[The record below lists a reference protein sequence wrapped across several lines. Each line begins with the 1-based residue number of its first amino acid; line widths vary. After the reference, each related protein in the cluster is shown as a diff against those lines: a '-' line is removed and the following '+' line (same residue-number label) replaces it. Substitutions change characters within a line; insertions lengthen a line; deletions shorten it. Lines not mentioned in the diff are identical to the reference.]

1 MANNRK
7 AVSARMTDLF
17 DDQMLMDSGDLIAGV
32 DEAGRGPLAGA
43 VYAAA
48 VILDPNEPIEGLR
61 DSKKLTEKERERL
74 AVEIKE
80 KAIAWSVA
88 DATVEEIEEMN
99 ILKATMLAMRRAVLG
114 LAVEPKLVLVDGNRL
129 PELPYPANAIVK
141 GDDKIAAISAASIIA
156 KTTRDHRMMELEE
169 LYPGYG
175 FAKHKG
181 YGVEAHI
188 AAIKKLGVCPEHRKT
203 FEPIATM
210 LGISKK
216 KKVPD
221 FELKAE

>member
-1 MANNRK
+1 MATNRK

-48 VILDPNEPIEGLR
+48 VILDPNEPIDGLR

-99 ILKATMLAMRRAVLG
+99 IL
-114 LAVEPKLVLVDGNRL
+114 
-129 PELPYPANAIVK
+129 
-141 GDDKIAAISAASIIA
+141 
-156 KTTRDHRMMELEE
+156 
-169 LYPGYG
+169 
-175 FAKHKG
+175 
-181 YGVEAHI
+181 
-188 AAIKKLGVCPEHRKT
+188 
-203 FEPIATM
+203 
-210 LGISKK
+210 
-216 KKVPD
+216 
-221 FELKAE
+221 

>member
-1 MANNRK
+1 MATNRK

-188 AAIKKLGVCPEHRKT
+188 AAIKKLSVCPEHRKT

>member
-1 MANNRK
+1 MATNRK

-114 LAVEPKLVLVDGNRL
+114 LAVEPKLVLVDGNR
-129 PELPYPANAIVK
+129 
-141 GDDKIAAISAASIIA
+141 
-156 KTTRDHRMMELEE
+156 
-169 LYPGYG
+169 
-175 FAKHKG
+175 
-181 YGVEAHI
+181 
-188 AAIKKLGVCPEHRKT
+188 HRK
-203 FEPIATM
+203 
-210 LGISKK
+210 GRRQDCG
-216 KKVPD
+216 D
-221 FELKAE
+221 FRRIHHREDYA

>member
-48 VILDPNEPIEGLR
+48 VILDPNEPIDGLR

-188 AAIKKLGVCPEHRKT
+188 DAIKKLGVCPEHRKT

-216 KKVPD
+216 KKAPD

>member
-1 MANNRK
+1 MATNRK

-188 AAIKKLGVCPEHRKT
+188 DAIKKLGVCPEHRKT

-216 KKVPD
+216 KKAPD

>member
-1 MANNRK
+1 MATSRK
-7 AVSARMTDLF
+7 AVKARMTDLF
-17 DDQMLMDSGDLIAGV
+17 DDQMLQASADLIAGV

-48 VILDPNEPIEGLR
+48 VILNPEEPIDGLR
-61 DSKKLTEKERERL
+61 DSKKLTEHERERL

-80 KAIAWSVA
+80 KALAWSVA
-88 DATVEEIEEMN
+88 DATVEEIDEIN

-114 LAVEPKLVLVDGNRL
+114 LKIAPNLVLVDGNRL
-129 PELPYPANAIVK
+129 PQLPYPANAIVK

-156 KTTRDHRMMELEE
+156 KTTRDHRMVELDAQ
-169 LYPGYG
+169 YPGYG

-188 AAIKKLGVCPEHRKT
+188 AAIKKLGVCPEHRRT
-203 FEPIATM
+203 FEPIATI

-216 KKVPD
+216 KKAPD
-221 FELKAE
+221 FELT

>member
-1 MANNRK
+1 MATNRK

-80 KAIAWSVA
+80 KAIAWSIA

-188 AAIKKLGVCPEHRKT
+188 VAIKKLGVCPEHRKT

>member
-1 MANNRK
+1 MATNRK

-48 VILDPNEPIEGLR
+48 VILDPNEPIDGLR

-129 PELPYPANAIVK
+129 PELPYPAKRA
-141 GDDKIAAISAASIIA
+141 
-156 KTTRDHRMMELEE
+156 TTRLRRLP
-169 LYPGYG
+169 LRRSSPRPRVTT
-175 FAKHKG
+175 A
-181 YGVEAHI
+181 
-188 AAIKKLGVCPEHRKT
+188 
-203 FEPIATM
+203 
-210 LGISKK
+210 
-216 KKVPD
+216 
-221 FELKAE
+221 

>member
-1 MANNRK
+1 MATNRK

-17 DDQMLMDSGDLIAGV
+17 NDQMLMDSGDLIAGV

-141 GDDKIAAISAASIIA
+141 GDDKIAAISAASIMAPSGGASTI
-156 KTTRDHRMMELEE
+156 T
-169 LYPGYG
+169 
-175 FAKHKG
+175 
-181 YGVEAHI
+181 
-188 AAIKKLGVCPEHRKT
+188 
-203 FEPIATM
+203 
-210 LGISKK
+210 
-216 KKVPD
+216 
-221 FELKAE
+221 

>member
-1 MANNRK
+1 MATNRK

-80 KAIAWSVA
+80 KAIAWSWDLPWNRSSSSWTA
-88 DATVEEIEEMN
+88 IAFRNSRT
-99 ILKATMLAMRRAVLG
+99 RRT
-114 LAVEPKLVLVDGNRL
+114 P
-129 PELPYPANAIVK
+129 
-141 GDDKIAAISAASIIA
+141 S
-156 KTTRDHRMMELEE
+156 
-169 LYPGYG
+169 
-175 FAKHKG
+175 
-181 YGVEAHI
+181 
-188 AAIKKLGVCPEHRKT
+188 
-203 FEPIATM
+203 
-210 LGISKK
+210 
-216 KKVPD
+216 
-221 FELKAE
+221 

>member
-1 MANNRK
+1 MATNRK

-181 YGVEAHI
+181 YVVEAHI

>member
-1 MANNRK
+1 MATNRK

-61 DSKKLTEKERERL
+61 DSKKRTEKERERL

-88 DATVEEIEEMN
+88 DATVEEIE
-99 ILKATMLAMRRAVLG
+99 
-114 LAVEPKLVLVDGNRL
+114 
-129 PELPYPANAIVK
+129 
-141 GDDKIAAISAASIIA
+141 
-156 KTTRDHRMMELEE
+156 
-169 LYPGYG
+169 
-175 FAKHKG
+175 
-181 YGVEAHI
+181 
-188 AAIKKLGVCPEHRKT
+188 
-203 FEPIATM
+203 
-210 LGISKK
+210 
-216 KKVPD
+216 
-221 FELKAE
+221 

>member
-1 MANNRK
+1 MATNRK

-188 AAIKKLGVCPEHRKT
+188 AAITKLGVCPEHRKT

-216 KKVPD
+216 KKAPD

>member
-1 MANNRK
+1 MATSRK
-7 AVSARMTDLF
+7 AVKARMTDLF
-17 DDQMLMDSGDLIAGV
+17 DDQMLQASADLIAGV

-48 VILDPNEPIEGLR
+48 VILNPEEPIDGLR
-61 DSKKLTEKERERL
+61 DSKKLTEHERERL

-80 KAIAWSVA
+80 KALAWSVA
-88 DATVEEIEEMN
+88 DATVEEIDELN
-99 ILKATMLAMRRAVLG
+99 ILQATMLAMRRAVLG
-114 LAVEPKLVLVDGNRL
+114 LKIAPNLVLVDGNRL
-129 PELPYPANAIVK
+129 PQLPYPANAIVK

-156 KTTRDHRMMELEE
+156 KTTRDHRMMELDAQ
-169 LYPGYG
+169 YPGYG

-188 AAIKKLGVCPEHRKT
+188 AAIKKLGVCPEHRRT
-203 FEPIATM
+203 FEPIATI

-221 FELKAE
+221 FELT

>member
-1 MANNRK
+1 MATNRK

-175 FAKHKG
+175 FAKHKD

-216 KKVPD
+216 KKAPD

>member
-1 MANNRK
+1 MATNRK

-181 YGVEAHI
+181 
-188 AAIKKLGVCPEHRKT
+188 
-203 FEPIATM
+203 
-210 LGISKK
+210 
-216 KKVPD
+216 
-221 FELKAE
+221 